1 MSSPSP
7 PRRRAAVS
15 TNVRES
21 PSSFV
26 GRAGD
31 LSAIKARFDEGARL
45 VTVLSPGGMGKTRAA
60 TRFARLHGEGFAA
73 HGGGGAWFCDLT
85 DAGGVDAL
93 CGVVAAELG
102 VPLERSADERAI
114 IADVG
119 RAIARKKRVLLVLD
133 NLEHLAR
140 EAARVVRA
148 WMILAPDARFL
159 ATSRA
164 VLGVPGEHL
173 VHLEPLSLPRPGQS
187 AAEIMATES
196 VDLFVRRARE
206 VRPGFDPSAG
216 EIEVLADV
224 VRATDGIPLA
234 IELAAARVAVLTLEQ
249 IERRL
254 ATPLDLLVR
263 RDDTGKHAS
272 MRRVIVDSF
281 AQLDEVMRRRLAASS
296 VFRGGFTLEAAE
308 SVLDGPQ
315 KGVLAT
321 LDALVA
327 RSLVRAREAP
337 GELRFSCFEAIREL
351 AAEELAALPGAR
363 AEVAARHARY
373 YAAFGAA
380 LAGEAATAGG
390 GALRARLGRELD
402 NLIAAHAQAIEE
414 AARAPEGEGAALAL
428 SLALALAPVLL
439 ERGRLVLGLRV
450 LDEALAAASAAGSG
464 SRLPGFA
471 EALVARGNT
480 RRELGDLDRAR
491 QDIAAGLALAQRSG
505 DVALEAQACMR
516 WGVIVEASGETQE
529 ARAHFVRGLAR
540 LAVAK
545 ADRLQRAREA
555 EIRARLGHA
564 HRREGDLD
572 AAERETRRALALYR
586 EAGCDDELPTALYEA
601 AVIALFR
608 RRYAEAH
615 AHFDEALALARA
627 GGLKQAEGAL
637 SSALGILVQE
647 EGRIDEALGHHAHAV
662 RLFREI
668 GSRIREASA
677 LYYLGGAFLER
688 GSAGEASKLL
698 AQAFDVVRGAGM
710 PRYEVLIAGCLAVAT
725 ASAGE
730 RDGAQAWLD
739 KARAAA
745 SACASELSLQAT
757 LGIHEAHVALH
768 GAPGIARRALVDRAR
783 DLTADWA
790 NDDVRFA
797 WRLLLARTREDAR
810 PPATALA
817 IFEEG
822 ARFVAPGAPSAVD
835 LSRRAPL
842 RRILFALATLRVE
855 APGEP
860 LSMDEVVRAGWPGER
875 IGSEAAANRVRVA
888 LATLRKLGLRRAIVT
903 GQGGYLIDP
912 ATAVV
917 IGSSL
922 GEG

>member
-1 MSSPSP
+1 MDELAFAAETT
-7 PRRRAAVS
+7 RRGEHQRA
-15 TNVRES
+15 RG

-60 TRFARLHGEGFAA
+60 TWFARLHGEGFAA
-73 HGGGGAWFCDLT
+73 HGGGARGSVISPT
-85 DAGGVDAL
+85 R
-93 CGVVAAELG
+93 AAST
-102 VPLERSADERAI
+102 RSAAWWRRSSACRSSAAPTSARSSPTWGAPSPARA
-114 IADVG
+114 
-119 RAIARKKRVLLVLD
+119 RAPRPRQPRAP
-133 NLEHLAR
+133 AR

-173 VHLEPLSLPRPGQS
+173 VHLEPLCCRGRGSRRWRSWRPRAS
-187 AAEIMATES
+187 ISSCAARAGAPRLRSERGRDRGARRRGPR
-196 VDLFVRRARE
+196 DRRDPAGDRAR
-206 VRPGFDPSAG
+206 RGA
-216 EIEVLADV
+216 
-224 VRATDGIPLA
+224 
-234 IELAAARVAVLTLEQ
+234 VAVLTLEQ

-308 SVLDGPQ
+308 SVLDGPRG
-315 KGVLAT
+315 GVLAT

-337 GELRFSCFEAIREL
+337 GSCASRASRRSASSPRRSSRRCPARARRSRRGTRATTRPSAPRSPARPRRPAAARCGRGSGASSTTSSRPTRRRSRRPRVRRGRGGRAGLVARPRARAGAPRARPARPRPARARRGPRRRGGRRL
-351 AAEELAALPGAR
+351 AA
-363 AEVAARHARY
+363 
-373 YAAFGAA
+373 
-380 LAGEAATAGG
+380 
-390 GALRARLGRELD
+390 
-402 NLIAAHAQAIEE
+402 
-414 AARAPEGEGAALAL
+414 
-428 SLALALAPVLL
+428 
-439 ERGRLVLGLRV
+439 
-450 LDEALAAASAAGSG
+450 
-464 SRLPGFA
+464 PGFA

-516 WGVIVEASGETQE
+516 WGEIVESSGETEE

-540 LAVAK
+540 LAEAP
-545 ADRLQRAREA
+545 ADRLQRPRGRDPRASATRTAARA
-555 EIRARLGHA
+555 ISTPPSARSG
-564 HRREGDLD
+564 
-572 AAERETRRALALYR
+572 ALALYR

-608 RRYAEAH
+608 RRYDEAH

-688 GSAGEASKLL
+688 GSAGRRRSSSRRRSTSCAAPGCPATRCSSPAASPW
-698 AQAFDVVRGAGM
+698 RRP
-710 PRYEVLIAGCLAVAT
+710 PR
-725 ASAGE
+725 ASATGRRPGSTRRAPQPRRARRSCRSRPRSASTRPTSRSTACRE
-730 RDGAQAWLD
+730 RAPRARRSG
-739 KARAAA
+739 ARAHRG
-745 SACASELSLQAT
+745 SGQR
-757 LGIHEAHVALH
+757 
-768 GAPGIARRALVDRAR
+768 RRALSRGASCWRGRGRTRGRRRPRWRSSRRERASSPRAR
-783 DLTADWA
+783 RRRSISRA
-790 NDDVRFA
+790 
-797 WRLLLARTREDAR
+797 
-810 PPATALA
+810 
-817 IFEEG
+817 
-822 ARFVAPGAPSAVD
+822 APRS
-835 LSRRAPL
+835 

-903 GQGGYLIDP
+903 GQGG
-912 ATAVV
+912 T
-917 IGSSL
+917 
-922 GEG
+922 